1 MATHLDMNEERL
13 SPSNYPLPPHAS
25 ETALPTVQPTQLP
38 TQALTQPSTPS
49 PKGGNA
55 GNAGNTGNNAGGNKG
70 GDFWRKVLREHSVYL
85 ALAALVLFNLIA
97 TPGFSNPLAAR
108 SLLFEAAPI
117 VLIALGQNLAIAT
130 RGIDLSVGSVM
141 ALASAS
147 VAVLLPYG
155 LTTALIGSVAVGAV
169 VGLCNG
175 FLVAVLAIDP
185 LISGL
190 ALLVATR
197 GLAQALLGGS
207 RVTLPEAP
215 AFDLMGTSTL
225 GPIPI
230 VMLIALALAAAVAF
244 IVRRTTFGRYAILV
258 GASRGAAFLAG
269 IPVRRTLFLVY
280 ALSGTLAGL
289 AGLFAS
295 ARLGASDPN
304 YVGVNFELDAIA
316 ASVIGG
322 TPLSGGR
329 ISIVGAVFG
338 VLLLQVLDASFI
350 MNNISFTYAQILK
363 AVFIVVALY
372 LQRSGD

>member
-1 MATHLDMNEERL
+1 MAINLESNEERL
-13 SPSNYPLPPHAS
+13 NPSNSSAPRAQQ
-25 ETALPTVQPTQLP
+25 TAPRNRI
-38 TQALTQPSTPS
+38 A
-49 PKGGNA
+49 
-55 GNAGNTGNNAGGNKG
+55 
-70 GDFWRKVLREHSVYL
+70 WRVALREYSVYV
-85 ALAALVLFNLIA
+85 ALVALVAFNLA
-97 TPGFSNPLAAR
+97 VTPGFSNPFAAR

-147 VAVLLPYG
+147 IALFLPYG
-155 LTTALIGSVAVGAV
+155 VGTALVGSVAVGLLA
-169 VGLCNG
+169 GLCNG
-175 FLVAVLAIDP
+175 ALVALVAIDP

-190 ALLVATR
+190 ALLVAAR

-207 RVTLPEAP
+207 RVDLPEAR
-215 AFDLMGTSTL
+215 AFDVLGASAL
-225 GPIPI
+225 GPMPV
-230 VMLIALALAAAVAF
+230 VMLIALALAVVVAF
-244 IVRRTTFGRYAILV
+244 VVRRTTFGRYAILV
-258 GASRGAAFLAG
+258 GANRGAAFLAG
-269 IPVRRTLFLVY
+269 IPVRRRLFLVY
-280 ALSGTLAGL
+280 AVSGMLAGL

-304 YVGVNFELDAIA
+304 YIGVNFELDAIA

-350 MNNISFTYAQILK
+350 MNNVSFTYAQILK

-372 LQRSGD
+372 LQRSGG

>member
-1 MATHLDMNEERL
+1 MATHPESNEASL
-13 SPSNYPLPPHAS
+13 SSSNSPGSPNRSAASAPGEAPRAHA
-25 ETALPTVQPTQLP
+25 
-38 TQALTQPSTPS
+38 
-49 PKGGNA
+49 
-55 GNAGNTGNNAGGNKG
+55 
-70 GDFWRKVLREHSVYL
+70 WRTVLREHSVYF
-85 ALAALVLFNLIA
+85 ALAALVAFNLA
-97 TPGFSNPLAAR
+97 VTPGFSNPFAAR

-147 VAVLLPYG
+147 VAVFLPYG
-155 LTTALIGSVAVGAV
+155 VGPALVGAVAVGAV

-175 FLVAVLAIDP
+175 LLVALLAIDP
-185 LISGL
+185 LISSL
-190 ALLVATR
+190 ALLVAAR

-207 RVTLPEAP
+207 RVNLPDTP
-215 AFDLMGTSTL
+215 AFDLLGAGAL
-225 GPIPI
+225 GPLPI
-230 VMLIALALAAAVAF
+230 VMLIALALAAVVAF
-244 IVRRTTFGRYAILV
+244 VVRRTTFGRYAILV

-280 ALSGTLAGL
+280 AVSGTFAGL
-289 AGLFAS
+289 AGVFAS
-295 ARLGASDPN
+295 SRLGAADPN

-372 LQRSGD
+372 LQRSGG

>member
-1 MATHLDMNEERL
+1 M
-13 SPSNYPLPPHAS
+13 SPSN
-25 ETALPTVQPTQLP
+25 
-38 TQALTQPSTPS
+38 PSNS
-49 PKGGNA
+49 SSRSVSA
-55 GNAGNTGNNAGGNKG
+55 ATGAEARART
-70 GDFWRKVLREHSVYL
+70 WRAVLREHSVYF
-85 ALAALVLFNLIA
+85 ALAALVAFNLA
-97 TPGFSNPLAAR
+97 VTPGFSNPFAAR

-147 VAVLLPYG
+147 IAVFLPYG
-155 LTTALIGSVAVGAV
+155 VGPALVGAVAVGAV
-169 VGLCNG
+169 VGFCNG
-175 FLVAVLAIDP
+175 FLVALLAIDP
-185 LISGL
+185 LISSL
-190 ALLVATR
+190 ALLVAAR

-207 RVTLPEAP
+207 RVNLPDTP
-215 AFDLMGTSTL
+215 GFDLLGAAAL
-225 GPIPI
+225 GPLPV
-230 VMLIALALAAAVAF
+230 VMLIALGLAVVVAF
-244 IVRRTTFGRYAILV
+244 VVRRT
-258 GASRGAAFLAG
+258 SRGAAFLAG

-280 ALSGTLAGL
+280 AVSGTLAGL
-289 AGLFAS
+289 AGVFAS
-295 ARLGASDPN
+295 SRLGAADPN

-372 LQRSGD
+372 LQRSGG

>member
-1 MATHLDMNEERL
+1 MATNLESNEASL
-13 SPSNYPLPPHAS
+13 SPANPSNSSNRSVSPVPGAAS
-25 ETALPTVQPTQLP
+25 RMHT
-38 TQALTQPSTPS
+38 
-49 PKGGNA
+49 
-55 GNAGNTGNNAGGNKG
+55 
-70 GDFWRKVLREHSVYL
+70 WRNVLREHSVYF
-85 ALAALVLFNLIA
+85 ALAALVVFNLII
-97 TPGFSNPLAAR
+97 TPGFSNPFAAR

-147 VAVLLPYG
+147 IAVFLPYG
-155 LTTALIGSVAVGAV
+155 VGPALVGAVAVGAV

-175 FLVAVLAIDP
+175 FLVALLAIDP
-185 LISGL
+185 LISSL
-190 ALLVATR
+190 ALLVAAR

-207 RVTLPEAP
+207 RVNLPDTP
-215 AFDLMGTSTL
+215 AFDLL
-225 GPIPI
+225 GAGAVGPLPI
-230 VMLIALALAAAVAF
+230 VMLIALGLAVVVAF
-244 IVRRTTFGRYAILV
+244 VVRRTTFGRYAILV

-280 ALSGTLAGL
+280 AVSGTLAGL
-289 AGLFAS
+289 AGVFAS
-295 ARLGASDPN
+295 SRLGAADPN

-372 LQRSGD
+372 LQRSGG

>member
-1 MATHLDMNEERL
+1 MATNLESNEASL
-13 SPSNYPLPPHAS
+13 SPSNPSNSSSRSVSPTPGAS
-25 ETALPTVQPTQLP
+25 ARAQT
-38 TQALTQPSTPS
+38 
-49 PKGGNA
+49 
-55 GNAGNTGNNAGGNKG
+55 
-70 GDFWRKVLREHSVYL
+70 WRTVLREHSVYF
-85 ALAALVLFNLIA
+85 ALAALVAFNLA
-97 TPGFSNPLAAR
+97 VTPGFSNPFAAR

-147 VAVLLPYG
+147 IAVFLPYG
-155 LTTALIGSVAVGAV
+155 VGPALVGAVAVGAV

-175 FLVAVLAIDP
+175 FLVALLAIDP
-185 LISGL
+185 LISSL
-190 ALLVATR
+190 ALLVAAR

-207 RVTLPEAP
+207 RVNLPDTP
-215 AFDLMGTSTL
+215 AFDLLGAGAL
-225 GPIPI
+225 GPLPI
-230 VMLIALALAAAVAF
+230 VMLIALGLAVVVAF
-244 IVRRTTFGRYAILV
+244 VVRRTTFGRYAILV

-280 ALSGTLAGL
+280 AVSGTLAGL
-289 AGLFAS
+289 AGVFAS
-295 ARLGASDPN
+295 SRLGAADPN

-329 ISIVGAVFG
+329 ISIVGAVLG

-350 MNNISFTYAQILK
+350 MNNISFTYAQIIK

-372 LQRSGD
+372 LQRSGG

>member
-1 MATHLDMNEERL
+1 MATNLESNEASL
-13 SPSNYPLPPHAS
+13 SPSNSPDSSNRSVSPVSGAAS
-25 ETALPTVQPTQLP
+25 RTQ
-38 TQALTQPSTPS
+38 T
-49 PKGGNA
+49 
-55 GNAGNTGNNAGGNKG
+55 
-70 GDFWRKVLREHSVYL
+70 WRTVLREHSVYF
-85 ALAALVLFNLIA
+85 ALAALVVFNLIV
-97 TPGFSNPLAAR
+97 TPGFSNPFAAR

-147 VAVLLPYG
+147 IAVFLPYG
-155 LTTALIGSVAVGAV
+155 EGPALVGAVAMGAV

-175 FLVAVLAIDP
+175 FLVALLAIDP
-185 LISGL
+185 LISSL
-190 ALLVATR
+190 ALLVAAR

-207 RVTLPEAP
+207 RVNLPDTP
-215 AFDLMGTSTL
+215 AFDLL
-225 GPIPI
+225 GAGAVGPLPI
-230 VMLIALALAAAVAF
+230 VMLIALGLAAMVAF
-244 IVRRTTFGRYAILV
+244 VVRRTTFGRYAILV

-280 ALSGTLAGL
+280 AVSGTLAGL
-289 AGLFAS
+289 AGVFAS
-295 ARLGASDPN
+295 SRLGAADPN

-372 LQRSGD
+372 LQRSGG

>member
-1 MATHLDMNEERL
+1 MNSRDFKDQMAMASKLESNEERL
-13 SPSNYPLPPHAS
+13 SPSNFSAPRGRVAW
-25 ETALPTVQPTQLP
+25 
-38 TQALTQPSTPS
+38 LTL
-49 PKGGNA
+49 
-55 GNAGNTGNNAGGNKG
+55 
-70 GDFWRKVLREHSVYL
+70 LREHSVYF
-85 ALAALVLFNLIA
+85 ALAALVLFNLA
-97 TPGFSNPLAAR
+97 VTPGFSNPFAAR

-147 VAVLLPYG
+147 IAVFLPYG
-155 LTTALIGSVAVGAV
+155 VGTALVGAVAVGTVA
-169 VGLCNG
+169 GLCNG
-175 FLVAVLAIDP
+175 ALVALLAIDP

-190 ALLVATR
+190 ALLVAAR

-207 RVTLPEAP
+207 RVNLPEAP
-215 AFDLMGTSTL
+215 AFDVLGAFAL
-225 GPIPI
+225 GPVPM
-230 VMLIALALAAAVAF
+230 VMLIALALAAVVAF
-244 IVRRTTFGRYAILV
+244 VVRRTTFGRYTILV
-258 GASRGAAFLAG
+258 GASRSAAFLAG

-280 ALSGTLAGL
+280 AVSGTLAGL

-295 ARLGASDPN
+295 SRLGAADPN

-372 LQRSGD
+372 LQRSGA

>member
-1 MATHLDMNEERL
+1 MAMATKLESNEERL
-13 SPSNYPLPPHAS
+13 SPSNFSAPRGR
-25 ETALPTVQPTQLP
+25 VVW
-38 TQALTQPSTPS
+38 LTL
-49 PKGGNA
+49 
-55 GNAGNTGNNAGGNKG
+55 
-70 GDFWRKVLREHSVYL
+70 LREHSVYF
-85 ALAALVLFNLIA
+85 ALAALVLFNLA
-97 TPGFSNPLAAR
+97 VTPGFSNPFAAR

-147 VAVLLPYG
+147 IAVFLPYG
-155 LTTALIGSVAVGAV
+155 TGTALVGAVAVGTV

-175 FLVAVLAIDP
+175 ALVALLAIDP

-190 ALLVATR
+190 ALLVAAR

-207 RVTLPEAP
+207 RVNLPEAP
-215 AFDLMGTSTL
+215 AFDLL
-225 GPIPI
+225 GAFAIGPVPM
-230 VMLIALALAAAVAF
+230 VMLIALALAAVVAF
-244 IVRRTTFGRYAILV
+244 VVRRTTFGRYTILV
-258 GASRGAAFLAG
+258 GASRSAAFLAG

-280 ALSGTLAGL
+280 AVSGTLAGL

-295 ARLGASDPN
+295 SRLGAADPN

-372 LQRSGD
+372 LQRSGA

>member
-1 MATHLDMNEERL
+1 MSL
-13 SPSNYPLPPHAS
+13 SNPP
-25 ETALPTVQPTQLP
+25 VQRPP
-38 TQALTQPSTPS
+38 
-49 PKGGNA
+49 
-55 GNAGNTGNNAGGNKG
+55 
-70 GDFWRKVLREHSVYL
+70 REFGSR
-85 ALAALVLFNLIA
+85 AALVWARDNSVYVALAILVLINLAI

-108 SLLFEAAPI
+108 SLLFEAAPV

-141 ALASAS
+141 ALASATMALCLDYGTGTAI
-147 VAVLLPYG
+147 VAG
-155 LTTALIGSVAVGAV
+155 IAAG
-169 VGLCNG
+169 
-175 FLVAVLAIDP
+175 LVAGLFNGGLVSIVRIDP

-190 ALLVATR
+190 ALLVAAR
-197 GLAQALLGGS
+197 GLAQALVGGS
-207 RVTLPEAP
+207 RVSLPPAD
-215 AFDLMGTSTL
+215 AFDLFGTGAI
-225 GPIPI
+225 GPLPV
-230 VMLIALALAAAVAF
+230 VMLIALALALLVMLV
-244 IVRRTTFGRYAILV
+244 VRRTTFGRYTILI

-280 ALSGTLAGL
+280 AASGALAGL
-289 AGLFAS
+289 AGVFAS

-329 ISIVGAVFG
+329 ISIVGTVFG

-350 MNNISFTYAQILK
+350 MNNVSFTYAQILK

-372 LQRSGD
+372 LQRQGG

>member
-1 MATHLDMNEERL
+1 MATDIESNEERL
-13 SPSNYPLPPHAS
+13 SPVNLPAPRPRTGAS
-25 ETALPTVQPTQLP
+25 RGRA
-38 TQALTQPSTPS
+38 AWLT
-49 PKGGNA
+49 
-55 GNAGNTGNNAGGNKG
+55 
-70 GDFWRKVLREHSVYL
+70 VLREYSVYF
-85 ALAALVLFNLIA
+85 ALAALVAFNLA
-97 TPGFSNPLAAR
+97 VTPGFSNPFAAR

-147 VAVLLPYG
+147 IAVFLPYG
-155 LTTALIGSVAVGAV
+155 VGTAIVGAVAVGAV
-169 VGLCNG
+169 AGLCNG
-175 FLVAVLAIDP
+175 ALVAVLAIDP

-190 ALLVATR
+190 ALLVAAR

-207 RVTLPEAP
+207 RANLPEAA
-215 AFDLMGTSTL
+215 AFDLL
-225 GPIPI
+225 GAGAIGPVPI
-230 VMLIALALAAAVAF
+230 VMLIALALAAVVAF
-244 IVRRTTFGRYAILV
+244 VVRRMTFGRYAILV
-258 GASRGAAFLAG
+258 GANRGAALLAG

-280 ALSGTLAGL
+280 TVSGTLAGL

-295 ARLGASDPN
+295 ARLGAADPN

-372 LQRSGD
+372 LQRSGG